1 MQQPAGDR
9 CFCARASGVVVTGKQ
24 LSGMSTMVVIPPAA
38 AARVAVVKPSHWVRP
53 GWFTWTGV
61 SIKQGHHDRIRN
73 VSPLARIVGLV
84 RWQQIHDHTAL
95 DDHRS
100 GRDPTRGDN
109 PGAE

>member
-1 MQQPAGDR
+1 M
-9 CFCARASGVVVTGKQ
+9 
-24 LSGMSTMVVIPPAA
+24 
-38 AARVAVVKPSHWVRP
+38 
-53 GWFTWTGV
+53 

-100 GRDPTRGDN
+100 GRDPTRGDD